1 VGKAMLA
8 HHDRITALQ
17 ATKEVIDLLQKRFK
31 DKFFQDHSLAGYTT
45 FKIGGPASYFV
56 ECRNRD
62 DIIDSVNL
70 AHQSGIRYFVIGGG
84 SNILVSDSG
93 YHGLIIYIAN
103 SELKIEADH
112 LLVDAGYNLE
122 TLVNTMCNQGL
133 QGIETLA
140 GIKGTV
146 GGAVYGNAGAFGT
159 SIADSLISAEILKPG
174 QEPRWEDNNYFA
186 FSYRNSILKKT
197 REVVLRVKLGFERK
211 PARELI
217 EKQSEIL
224 ALRETKHPGWD
235 CSAGCFFK
243 NIEAPDQPH
252 GKLAAGYLL
261 DKIGAKNLTIGGAR
275 VFENHANIL
284 INSGQA
290 KAEDV
295 RKLAE
300 MLKERVKN
308 EFGYTLE
315 EEITYLGD

>member
-1 VGKAMLA
+1 VQ
-8 HHDRITALQ
+8 T
-17 ATKEVIDLLQKRFK
+17 TKEIIDLFQQRFK
-31 DKFFQDHSLAGYTT
+31 DKFHQNHPLAEYTT
-45 FKIGGPASYFV
+45 FKIGGPSRYFI
-56 ECRNRD
+56 ECTQRE

-70 AHQSGIRYFVIGGG
+70 AHESDIKYFVLAGG
-84 SNILVSDSG
+84 SNILVSDEG
-93 YHGLIIYIAN
+93 YSGLIIYINNVGLRFEEDHVLVEAGY
-103 SELKIEADH
+103 ELEK
-112 LLVDAGYNLE
+112 LVD
-122 TLVNTMCNQGL
+122 TMCNQGL
-133 QGIETLA
+133 GGMESLA

-159 SIADSLISAEILKPG
+159 SIGDRLIAAEIMQPG
-174 QEPRWEDNNYFA
+174 QEPRWEDKNYFA

-197 REVVLRVKLGFERK
+197 REVVLQIKLAFDNQ
-211 PARELI
+211 PARELLA
-217 EKQSEIL
+217 KQSEIL
-224 ALRETKHPGWD
+224 ALRGTKHPNWD

-261 DKIGAKNLTIGGAR
+261 DKIGAKQLAIGGAR

-284 INSGQA
+284 INSGRA
-290 KAEDV
+290 RAEDV

-300 MLKERVKN
+300 ILKERVKN